1 MSWGYVATFF
11 LRRTP
16 LLLLVKKKR
25 GKFRNICRYELEGG
39 GFRTPILLHIWSN
52 AFMAEVIQRASRV
65 SLKETLIWR
74 VDGCDLAC
82 WQFWCCRSSKALIIA
97 HSRWQHWE
105 QDCFALFPLNMS
117 EIARSFLFATRLED
131 PLSSLSAQGEECR
144 VQHVP

>member
-11 LRRTP
+11 PAQNSSTSP
-16 LLLLVKKKR
+16 CEKKR

-39 GFRTPILLHIWSN
+39 GFRTPILLRIWSN

-74 VDGCDLAC
+74 VDGCDLAYG
-82 WQFWCCRSSKALIIA
+82 QFWCCRSSTALIIA
-97 HSRWQHWE
+97 HSRWQHRE

-117 EIARSFLFATRLED
+117 EIARSFLFATRLEG